1 MEKSMILRC
10 DVYFQ
15 IIGEKG
21 DCDISTL
28 KILLIRDIVSQ
39 IRNFNFGAKEWTP
52 GSQLKSWLKSGKIN
66 NLTFNLLTE
75 EETVNALK

>member
-15 IIGEKG
+15 INGELG
-21 DCDISTL
+21 DCDVSTL
-28 KILLIRDIVSQ
+28 KILLTRDLVSQ
-39 IRNFNFGAKEWTP
+39 VRIINFGSKEWDP
-52 GSQLKSWLKSGKIN
+52 ISQLKNWLKSGKAN